1 MKNMRILRGRN
12 KKFKKVK
19 IVSAYQ
25 ESNKKRFNKIIIVIN
40 KYIINIPSLFS

>member
-1 MKNMRILRGRN
+1 MPYSDNYIY
-12 KKFKKVK
+12 KVK

-25 ESNKKRFNKIIIVIN
+25 ESKKKRFNKIIIVIN